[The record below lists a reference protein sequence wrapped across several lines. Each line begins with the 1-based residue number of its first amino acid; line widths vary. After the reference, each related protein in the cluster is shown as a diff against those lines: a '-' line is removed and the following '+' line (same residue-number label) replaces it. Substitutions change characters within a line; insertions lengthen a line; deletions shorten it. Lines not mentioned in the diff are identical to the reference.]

1 MCLAPTES
9 WRRGLPCRARRLTLR
24 AVGAWASRKAN
35 IEGGEF
41 GLNVPN
47 TEKYVSNLP
56 EDAIVE
62 VPVKVDGNG
71 IHPIKVGP
79 LPEGIAAMCRQQISI
94 QNLLVEAYAERSKR
108 ALLSALLLEP
118 TVDSP
123 NRAEQMMEELLARQ
137 TAYLPEFT

>member
-1 MCLAPTES
+1 MADRQVPMTES
-9 WRRGLPCRARRLTLR
+9 LASPTTEA
-24 AVGAWASRKAN
+24 AVPIICA
-35 IEGGEF
+35 IELGQPTRF
-41 GLNVPN
+41 AGLNVLN

-56 EDAIVE
+56 EDAVVE

-71 IHPIKVGP
+71 IHPVKVGS

-94 QNLLVEAYAERSKR
+94 QNLLVEAYAEKSKR

-123 NRAEQMMEELLARQ
+123 NRAEKMMEELLNRQ
-137 TAYLPEFT
+137 TAYLPELR